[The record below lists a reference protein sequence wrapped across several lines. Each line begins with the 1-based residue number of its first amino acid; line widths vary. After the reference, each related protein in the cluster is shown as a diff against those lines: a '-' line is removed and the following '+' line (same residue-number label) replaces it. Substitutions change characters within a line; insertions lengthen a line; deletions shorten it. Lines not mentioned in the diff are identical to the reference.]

1 MQSNTCLVSQSKT
14 RSLTSCER
22 DTGAPNL
29 MSNVSFSTVWY
40 GGGDVSS
47 VDDAARL
54 DYVMHVEQ
62 NTFLCKWVGPP
73 TSVGEE
79 SPAMDRRRRFF
90 VNSALTFLNFLMC
103 NSVRCTL
110 PQHKSGS
117 TTGFS
122 ARAQGSHRIGFA
134 AADLGKLPD
143 GVAAEMLWALPMSH
157 FESAAQCVEL
167 MCSDLGFDD
176 SWFRVM
182 ASLSPETPPPKSLNT
197 FLPISCLTT
206 LRMLLGFL
214 WMQKKKTRPSAGRHF
229 KLLSHRTDK
238 AFDRIS
244 HSQGASMSSCKNVC
258 LQLIAVLCVW
268 LKKSRAVTGQLVV
281 VDRGCRKGS
290 RAPPGVCNGH
300 SRDHWWPPA
309 KVDGCWSRMEMR
321 GCLFDLPRIR

>member
-22 DTGAPNL
+22 DSGAPNL
-29 MSNVSFSTVWY
+29 ISNVSCLTVSY
-40 GGGDVSS
+40 GGGDVHS

-62 NTFLCKWVGPP
+62 NALLCKRSKSTHRSWRRVFGQGSP
-73 TSVGEE
+73 TTLVRQS
-79 SPAMDRRRRFF
+79 
-90 VNSALTFLNFLMC
+90 LICFLLLMC
-103 NSVRCTL
+103 KSVRCTL

-117 TTGFS
+117 TTGFA
-122 ARAQGSHRIGFA
+122 ARAQGSQRIGFA

-143 GVAAEMLWALPMSH
+143 GVTAEMLWALPMSH

-182 ASLSPETPPPKSLNT
+182 ASLSPETPPSKE
-197 FLPISCLTT
+197 FEYISTDQ
-206 LRMLLGFL
+206 LLDHPSNAARL
-214 WMQKKKTRPSAGRHF
+214 SVDAKKTRPSAGRHF

-244 HSQGASMSSCKNVC
+244 HGQGASTSSCKNVC

-268 LKKSRAVTGQLVV
+268 WKKSRAYTGQLVV

-290 RAPPGVCNGH
+290 RAP
-300 SRDHWWPPA
+300 A
-309 KVDGCWSRMEMR
+309 KVDGCWTRMEMR